1 MSFPAPI
8 LALLALTCVLALL
21 AGAHAH
27 ATMNPATASANAYTV
42 TALRVP
48 HGCSGAATNAVTI
61 QIPDDVYTVKPAMT
75 PGWAVSIDNK
85 TLTPPATVGGA
96 TYTWKIASV
105 TWTAGPGNALPDWQ
119 YYDFGIQWKTPGA
132 EAGKLFYFPAVQKC
146 EGDKTAEWT
155 QVPKSADDKTAYEH
169 PAPTVKIVE
178 SASSAGSATNA
189 TTAAGASKSG
199 AAGGASGRVGM
210 GMVVTLAAALALVL

>member
-1 MSFPAPI
+1 MSFPAPT
-8 LALLALTCVLALL
+8 LALLALTVVLALL

-48 HGCSGAATNAVTI
+48 HGCSGAATNAVTV

-85 TLTPPATVGGA
+85 TLTPPAVVGGT

-119 YYDFGIQWKTPGA
+119 YYDFGIQWKTPA
-132 EAGKLFYFPAVQKC
+132 ADAGKVFYFPAVQKC

-155 QVPKSADDKTAYEH
+155 QVPKGADDKTAYEH

-178 SASSAGSATNA
+178 SASSAGSASNG
-189 TTAAGASKSG
+189 TAAASKSG
-199 AAGGASGRVGM
+199 AVRNGEGAGKLVVGAVGA
-210 GMVVTLAAALALVL
+210 LAAAMALVL

>member
-1 MSFPAPI
+1 
-8 LALLALTCVLALL
+8 
-21 AGAHAH
+21 
-27 ATMNPATASANAYTV
+27 
-42 TALRVP
+42 
-48 HGCSGAATNAVTI
+48 
-61 QIPDDVYTVKPAMT
+61 MT

-85 TLTPPATVGGA
+85 TLTPPAVVGGT

-119 YYDFGIQWKTPGA
+119 YYDFGIQWKTPAA
-132 EAGKLFYFPAVQKC
+132 ETGKVFYFPAVQKC

-178 SASSAGSATNA
+178 SASSAAGSGSNA
-189 TTAAGASKSG
+189 TATASKSG
-199 AAGGASGRVGM
+199 AVSVVGSSGRAVAVTVGVLVAVM
-210 GMVVTLAAALALVL
+210 ALVL